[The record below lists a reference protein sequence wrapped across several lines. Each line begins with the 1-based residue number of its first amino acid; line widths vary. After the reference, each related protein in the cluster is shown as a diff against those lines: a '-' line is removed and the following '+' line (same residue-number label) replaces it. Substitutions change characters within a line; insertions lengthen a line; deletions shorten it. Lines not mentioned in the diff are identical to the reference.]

1 MKDQLTTLKDMRH
14 HWKVDRPVLEAN
26 NGSKHTTLKYLKD
39 EVNETLEAFETDQ
52 DDEIVRR
59 ELADV
64 GWHLIDA
71 FQLFGGDMFE
81 DMREKMAL
89 NIIRYQAWLFQD
101 GEYSEKRKVVKNP
114 CHELPKIE
122 EFYGFQPSPRIRV

>member
-1 MKDQLTTLKDMRH
+1 MKDQLTILKDMRH
-14 HWKVDRPVLEAN
+14 HWKADRPVIEAN
-26 NGSKHTTLKYLKD
+26 NGSKYTTLKYLTD
-39 EVNETLEAFETDQ
+39 EVNETLEAFENGQ
-52 DDEIVRR
+52 EDEIVCR

-71 FQLFGGDMFE
+71 FQLFGGDIFE

-101 GEYSEKRKVVKNP
+101 GTYEEKRAVVKHP
-114 CHELPKIE
+114 CYELPKIG
-122 EFYGFQPSPRIRV
+122 EFYTYRQAQ